1 MTDDSSFDEDFAEN
15 TFCTT
20 EDEAPKKETKK
31 EENHFEILSIENIAQ
46 EVYDII
52 YKVQAFLAVSK
63 NSLLNKF
70 LTLLIHTYTYKH
82 SAHTHSIRSVWEVN
96 KVHKKTSNNGIHK
109 SFIYLFRHCYVLK
122 CLYTKIM
129 YRK

>member
-1 MTDDSSFDEDFAEN
+1 MTDDSSFDEDFAE
-15 TFCTT
+15 TTLFCTT

-63 NSLLNKF
+63 NSLLSKF
-70 LTLLIHTYTYKH
+70 LTLLIHTYIYTH
-82 SAHTHSIRSVWEVN
+82 SA
-96 KVHKKTSNNGIHK
+96 
-109 SFIYLFRHCYVLK
+109 
-122 CLYTKIM
+122 YTFH
-129 YRK
+129 

>member
-82 SAHTHSIRSVWEVN
+82 SAHTHSIRSV
-96 KVHKKTSNNGIHK
+96 
-109 SFIYLFRHCYVLK
+109 
-122 CLYTKIM
+122 
-129 YRK
+129 